1 MTFLFLYINKNEQFM
16 KKLKDDKD
24 RRIRLSITIAPE
36 INKLIEENTTNKSKY
51 IEKLIRED
59 MISRGYE
66 IKNKFE
72 K

>member
-1 MTFLFLYINKNEQFM
+1 MGRYKLDEKDKKVKSGFAINIE
-16 KKLKDDKD
+16 L
-24 RRIRLSITIAPE
+24 
-36 INKLIEENTTNKSKY
+36 NKLLEKHLDELKINKSKY